1 MTLDLTTI
9 VIGLAVIWFF
19 GSAIKKMLNGAGEMA
34 SIEFTELRA
43 DQTVRVMN
51 QAEKIPRPRR
61 SGNHGNHSPL
71 RRTLRQRHP
80 PRLPCRRRCPGAADP
95 TPARHPCHDPPALA
109 RGAPRLQ
116 LLPAA

>member
-9 VIGLAVIWFF
+9 VIGLAIVWFF

-51 QAEKIPRPRR
+51 QAVSRTKELEKLKDK
-61 SGNHGNHSPL
+61 NFL
-71 RRTLRQRHP
+71 T
-80 PRLPCRRRCPGAADP
+80 ADEIIANYGKL
-95 TPARHPCHDPPALA
+95 T
-109 RGAPRLQ
+109 RGEREEAK
-116 LLPAA
+116 

>member
-43 DQTVRVMN
+43 DQTVRVMG
-51 QAEKIPRPRR
+51 QAVSRTKELEKLKDK
-61 SGNHGNHSPL
+61 NFL
-71 RRTLRQRHP
+71 T
-80 PRLPCRRRCPGAADP
+80 ADEIIANYGKL
-95 TPARHPCHDPPALA
+95 T
-109 RGAPRLQ
+109 RGEREEAK
-116 LLPAA
+116 

>member
-1 MTLDLTTI
+1 MVLDLTTI

-51 QAEKIPRPRR
+51 QAV
-61 SGNHGNHSPL
+61 S
-71 RRTLRQRHP
+71 RTKELSK
-80 PRLPCRRRCPGAADP
+80 LKDKDFLTADEIIANYGKL
-95 TPARHPCHDPPALA
+95 T
-109 RGAPRLQ
+109 RGEREEAK
-116 LLPAA
+116 

>member
-51 QAEKIPRPRR
+51 QAV
-61 SGNHGNHSPL
+61 S
-71 RRTLRQRHP
+71 RTKELSK
-80 PRLPCRRRCPGAADP
+80 LKDKDFLTADEIIANYGKL
-95 TPARHPCHDPPALA
+95 T
-109 RGAPRLQ
+109 RGEREVSNS
-116 LLPAA
+116 

>member
-9 VIGLAVIWFF
+9 VIGLAIVWFF

-51 QAEKIPRPRR
+51 QAVGRTKEMEKLKDKPFLTADEIIANY
-61 SGNHGNHSPL
+61 GNL
-71 RRTLRQRHP
+71 T
-80 PRLPCRRRCPGAADP
+80 
-95 TPARHPCHDPPALA
+95 
-109 RGAPRLQ
+109 RGEREETK
-116 LLPAA
+116 

>member
-1 MTLDLTTI
+1 MPLDLTTI

-51 QAEKIPRPRR
+51 QAVGRTKEIEKLKDKPF
-61 SGNHGNHSPL
+61 L
-71 RRTLRQRHP
+71 T
-80 PRLPCRRRCPGAADP
+80 ADEIIANYGKL
-95 TPARHPCHDPPALA
+95 T
-109 RGAPRLQ
+109 RGEREEAK
-116 LLPAA
+116 

>member
-9 VIGLAVIWFF
+9 VIGLAIVWFF

-51 QAEKIPRPRR
+51 QAV
-61 SGNHGNHSPL
+61 G
-71 RRTLRQRHP
+71 RTKELSK
-80 PRLPCRRRCPGAADP
+80 LKDKDFLTADEIIANYGKL
-95 TPARHPCHDPPALA
+95 T
-109 RGAPRLQ
+109 RGEREVSNS
-116 LLPAA
+116 